1 MNQLRS
7 KKLTVF
13 LFIVVILIVVAFY
26 SFYQNNFQKNEKKK
40 NYRSILQSKTVPNGL
55 GISVHFSGNPIDLD
69 MVDDAGFK
77 ILREDLFWH
86 TIEKEPGKYEFKK
99 QGYDLLTNSLIEKGI
114 RPYYILDYNNELYE
128 YEREVNTKKG
138 QDAFIRYVDAA
149 SYRYKNKGVI
159 WEIWNEPNLTDFW
172 ETQPNYKEY
181 SQLVKRASKTI
192 KKNDPSAIVVAPALA
207 GITPDSLKWL
217 NGIFKEGTLRY
228 IDALSVH
235 PYRGINPETVGK
247 DYKSIRVLMNKYS
260 DKEIPIISGEW
271 GYSNTKGWY
280 GKSISE
286 QQQADYLV
294 RMYLINL
301 LYDIPI
307 SVVYGWK
314 NDGIDPKNKEHNFG
328 IRRYDVNL
336 PKPAYNAI
344 NNMTYRLSGYTFKN
358 RIDVGDPDK
367 YVLRFVSDKK
377 EEIIVYWSSNNPE
390 TISFSDNKIKG
401 PVFSFAGQQISFL
414 NKKTNKNLY
423 INGSPKYIIIDS
435 NSK

>member
-1 MNQLRS
+1 LKS
-7 KKLTVF
+7 KKITIA
-13 LFIVVILIVVAFY
+13 LFIVIILIGSAFY
-26 SFYQNNFQKNEKKK
+26 FFYKNSSQKSEKKK
-40 NYRSILQSKTVPNGL
+40 DYHSILQSKTVPNGL

-77 ILREDLFWH
+77 IVREDLFWH
-86 TIEKEPGKYEFKK
+86 TVEKEPGKYDFKK
-99 QGYDLLTNSLIEKGI
+99 QGYDLLTDSLIEKGI
-114 RPYYILDYNNELYE
+114 RPYYVLDYSNELYE
-128 YEREVNTKKG
+128 SKREIMTQKG
-138 QDAFIRYVDAA
+138 QDAFIKYVDAA
-149 SYRYKNKGVI
+149 SFRYKNKGII

-181 SQLVKRASKTI
+181 SQLVKRSAKTI

-217 NGIFKEGTLRY
+217 EGIFKEGTLDY

-235 PYRGINPETVGK
+235 PYRGSNPETVVN
-247 DYKSIRVLMNKYS
+247 DYQSVRTLMNKYS
-260 DKEIPIISGEW
+260 DREIPIISGEW

-280 GKSISE
+280 EKSISE

-301 LYDIPI
+301 LYDVPI

-314 NDGIDPKNKEHNFG
+314 NDGVDPKNKEHNFG

-344 NNMTYRLSGYTFKN
+344 NNMTYRLSGYTLKN
-358 RIDVGDPDK
+358 RIDVGDSND
-367 YVLRFVSDKK
+367 YVLRFINKRGNEV
-377 EEIIVYWSSNNPE
+377 IVYWTSANPQE
-390 TISFSDNKIKG
+390 ISLSDNEIKG
-401 PVFSFAGQQISFL
+401 RMFSFAGQQIGFL
-414 NKKTNKNLY
+414 NEENNKKLY
-423 INGSPKYIIIDS
+423 INGSPKYILVEKD
-435 NSK
+435 NK

>member
-1 MNQLRS
+1 M
-7 KKLTVF
+7 
-13 LFIVVILIVVAFY
+13 IILIAAAFY
-26 SFYQNNFQKNEKKK
+26 SFYKNSFQKSEYKKE
-40 NYRSILQSKTVPNGL
+40 YHSILQSKTVPNGL

-77 ILREDLFWH
+77 IVREDLFWH

-99 QGYDLLTNSLIEKGI
+99 QGYDLLTNSLIKQGI
-114 RPYYILDYNNELYE
+114 RPYYILDYSNELYE
-128 YEREVNTKKG
+128 SKREIMTKKG
-138 QDAFIRYVDAA
+138 QDAFIKYVDAA
-149 SYRYKNKGVI
+149 SSRYKNKGII

-181 SQLVKRASKTI
+181 SQLVKRSAKTI

-217 NGIFKEGTLRY
+217 EGIFKEGTLDY

-235 PYRGINPETVGK
+235 PYRGSNPETVVN
-247 DYKSIRVLMNKYS
+247 DYQSIRALMNKYS
-260 DKEIPIISGEW
+260 DRKIPIISGEW

-301 LYDIPI
+301 LYDVPI

-314 NDGIDPKNKEHNFG
+314 NDGVDPKNKEHNFG

-344 NNMTYRLSGYTFKN
+344 NNMTYRLSGYTLKN
-358 RIDVGDPDK
+358 RIDVGDSND
-367 YVLRFVSDKK
+367 YVLRFINKRGNEV
-377 EEIIVYWSSNNPE
+377 IVYWTSANPQE
-390 TISFSDNKIKG
+390 ISLSDNEIRG
-401 PVFSFAGQQISFL
+401 RVFSFAGQQIGFL
-414 NKKTNKNLY
+414 NEENNKTLY
-423 INGSPKYIIIDS
+423 INGSPKYILVKK
-435 NSK
+435 NNK